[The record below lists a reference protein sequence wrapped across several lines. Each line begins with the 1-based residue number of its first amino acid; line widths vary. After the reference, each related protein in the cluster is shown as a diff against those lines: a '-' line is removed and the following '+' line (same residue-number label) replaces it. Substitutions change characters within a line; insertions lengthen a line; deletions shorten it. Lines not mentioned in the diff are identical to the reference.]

1 MISLAIEDR
10 QALKAGTALFDVELE
25 RLGNEMIKTV
35 QSDFEQ
41 VVLGIVGDS
50 KKADPLRLNRFSGS
64 TS

>member
-1 MISLAIEDR
+1 
-10 QALKAGTALFDVELE
+10 
-25 RLGNEMIKTV
+25 MIKTV